1 MDNEEKI
8 IFEIMSGLPEKWKSI
23 FGLYTQYIG
32 YFTADMAKTLLVVK
46 RESYHDIDSHLSKID
61 LDLVN
66 AKALEYGLAGLPYRD
81 KPELNKAIPVLW
93 EYIDEYDLCAI
104 LDKAWNELIEYLD
117 RKIAK
122 ERNLCRDYTQKP
134 IMKTL

>member
-32 YFTADMAKTLLVVK
+32 YLTADMAKILLVVK
-46 RESYHDIDSHLSKID
+46 RESYHDIDSNFSNID

-66 AKALEYGLAGLPYRD
+66 AKALEYGLTELPCRD
-81 KPELNKAIPVLW
+81 KSELNRAIPVLW
-93 EYIDEYDLCAI
+93 EYLDKYDLCAI
-104 LDKAWNELIEYLD
+104 SDKAWNELIEYLD

-122 ERNLCRDYTQKP
+122 EKN
-134 IMKTL
+134 